1 MQTLDHEFRRAGL
14 GGSDMPIVMGLS
26 GYKTPYQLFL
36 EKTGVIK
43 PSAEMTDVQYWGQLL
58 EPVIRDE
65 YIKRNG
71 VNVIARNN
79 VVHPDYD
86 FMRGNVDGFIEE
98 TNSVLEIKTSSAWMA
113 DKWGEKGSDI
123 IPMSYLIQV
132 AHYCVVLGAK
142 DAKIAVLIGGNDY
155 REYTYKRHA
164 VLEQKIIDAAIAFW
178 GSVTNDVAP
187 PASTIDDLSKMYKSR
202 PDVQMIANDD
212 TLRSFKQYRRYDKAI
227 KRLEEVKN
235 QYKFEIIEFMQ
246 GADCLVD
253 TEGVPLLT
261 HREAKNGSRRFLLK
275 KEGK

>member
-1 MQTLDHEFRRAGL
+1 MQTLDHDFRRGGV
-14 GGSDMPIVMGLS
+14 GGSDMPIIMGLS
-26 GYKTPYQLFL
+26 SYKTPYHLFL
-36 EKTGVIK
+36 EKTGVITQT
-43 PSAEMTDVQYWGQLL
+43 EDMTQVQYWGQLL

-71 VNVIARNN
+71 VNVVARNN
-79 VVHPDYD
+79 VVHSDYD
-86 FMRGNVDGFIEE
+86 FMRGNVDGFIED

-113 DKWGEKGSDI
+113 DQWGESGTDT

-132 AHYCVVLGAK
+132 AHYCIVLNAK

-164 VLEQKIIDAAIAFW
+164 VLEQKIIDAATSFW
-178 GSVTNDVAP
+178 QSVLGDVPP
-187 PASTIDDLSKMYKSR
+187 PAQTIEDLSKMYQSK
-202 PDVQMIANDD
+202 PDVKVQADEKA
-212 TLRSFKQYRRYDKAI
+212 LRAVKQIRRYDKTI

-235 QYKFEIIEFMQ
+235 QYKFEVIEFMQ

-253 TEGVPLLT
+253 SEGVPLLT
-261 HREAKNGSRRFLLK
+261 YREAKNGSRRFLLK